1 MEPRTSAY
9 GERLWLGDRAGG
21 WREAHGRLVHH
32 RERLVQRGIGA
43 DQITQQWCIQNPEK
57 CLLSEKETKET
68 EMEKCDISVPPNGS
82 TVNFISFN
90 FISLLLLLNLMF

>member
-9 GERLWLGDRAGG
+9 GERLWLGDKAGG
-21 WREAHGRLVHH
+21 WREAHGRMVHH

-57 CLLSEKETKET
+57 CLLSENET
-68 EMEKCDISVPPNGS
+68 EDTEIEKCDNSIPPNSS
-82 TVNFISFN
+82 TVKCASSA
-90 FISLLLLLNLMF
+90 FISLLLLLNLMC